1 MGNQMWNIA
10 AMIGFSKKYG
20 VLLNM
25 PDWHY
30 AKYFK
35 KVPGNG
41 CPIGAQVAEKEFHY
55 TPEYYDSLDW
65 SKDMDFLGY
74 FQSPRYWEHCKDDV
88 VEAFEFD
95 DDFKKHVRIKYSEV
109 FKKKTIAISCRV
121 GDYVGNPGYE
131 VLPAMY
137 YILSLYTHFED
148 WKDYNLIFL
157 SDSIDWAKLHFGCLS
172 NAYFA
177 TDFDDKNYFFSE
189 TAVEQLCLM
198 SMADH
203 FIIANSTFSEWG
215 AILGEKEGSK
225 VIRPAHYLAGKLKE
239 KCDMKDHYPT
249 HWVEFNHKG
258 KKFDLTDVTFTI
270 PVYKDHNDRKENID
284 LSVCMIQR
292 DFDTNVIVG
301 EQGGEKFAY
310 FRQWCRY
317 EKIDMKFF
325 WRTKML
331 NLMARMADTE
341 IVVNFD
347 CDCVI
352 PPMQIILS
360 VEAIRSGEADF
371 VFPYD
376 GRFLRLPRNPWFK
389 TLERHLD
396 AGVIAGRDFN
406 GGRPGDATSV
416 GGCVFVNKEKFF
428 EAGGENENFKNY
440 GCEDVERVF
449 RWNKLGY
456 KVKRI
461 VGVLLHIDHF
471 IGPNSSNRHQYHE
484 NNKEAWIKI
493 NSFDADGLRNFVD
506 SWEWAK

>member
-1 MGNQMWNIA
+1 MVYMPARTVLASPVVAVVYHCSNPANLIA
-10 AMIGFSKKYG
+10 KCFPP
-20 VLLNM
+20 VL
-25 PDWHY
+25 P
-30 AKYFK
+30 F
-35 KVPGNG
+35 
-41 CPIGAQVAEKEFHY
+41 
-55 TPEYYDSLDW
+55 
-65 SKDMDFLGY
+65 
-74 FQSPRYWEHCKDDV
+74 
-88 VEAFEFD
+88 
-95 DDFKKHVRIKYSEV
+95 
-109 FKKKTIAISCRV
+109 AISCRV

-292 DFDTNVIVG
+292 DFDTNVLLAMI
-301 EQGGEKFAY
+301 KWSA
-310 FRQWCRY
+310 
-317 EKIDMKFF
+317 IDM
-325 WRTKML
+325 RQSCST
-331 NLMARMADTE
+331 A
-341 IVVNFD
+341 V
-347 CDCVI
+347 
-352 PPMQIILS
+352 S
-360 VEAIRSGEADF
+360 
-371 VFPYD
+371 
-376 GRFLRLPRNPWFK
+376 
-389 TLERHLD
+389 
-396 AGVIAGRDFN
+396 
-406 GGRPGDATSV
+406 
-416 GGCVFVNKEKFF
+416 EK
-428 EAGGENENFKNY
+428 K
-440 GCEDVERVF
+440 
-449 RWNKLGY
+449 
-456 KVKRI
+456 
-461 VGVLLHIDHF
+461 
-471 IGPNSSNRHQYHE
+471 
-484 NNKEAWIKI
+484 
-493 NSFDADGLRNFVD
+493 
-506 SWEWAK
+506 